1 MAEHLSYEQ
10 CCGLNPAKG
19 TSFYSESF
27 VKCVC
32 CFHVTTVCFA
42 CESIWIDILV
52 IPFQEDG
59 IETNNRYI
67 GNLGIVTRGSSSL
80 LNTDQIPATFWIT
93 NPRNTFIGNAAV
105 ASRGFGYWYDLDRF
119 PSGASYTSTVC
130 PNREPF
136 GQFRDNTAH
145 TCNEFGLRI
154 WEEYTPFEDG
164 CRRGAPANA
173 TFYNFT
179 TYNNGIHG
187 VEFSVI
193 GHVTVDHFKIADNV
207 EMGFEIQEANG
218 LWGEAVIKVNLLVM

>member
-1 MAEHLSYEQ
+1 M
-10 CCGLNPAKG
+10 
-19 TSFYSESF
+19 
-27 VKCVC
+27 
-32 CFHVTTVCFA
+32 
-42 CESIWIDILV
+42 
-52 IPFQEDG
+52 
-59 IETNNRYI
+59 
-67 GNLGIVTRGSSSL
+67 TRGSSSL

-193 GHVTVDHFKIADNV
+193 GHVTVDNFKIADNV

-218 LWGEAVIKVNLLVM
+218 LWGEAVIKVRLLVLWPSCHMTHVPHDSMFNFYHMTYISHDILQAQYCVTYYKTHHITCHKTRMISHH